1 MSSSILQ
8 PGITLPLGHRILRFP
23 LIRIVLAL
31 IAFML
36 PFLLIQAGSSKLFD
50 DKLFIKLGQ
59 LTGALIGYLCYAMY
73 VRKIEQRAVTELSL
87 RGLTKEFGVGFLLGS
102 LMVCVTVGIIAL
114 MGGFQ
119 ITATSSWTVIL
130 IPLLMHLTIGLV
142 EEILLRGVF
151 FRIVQQSLGS
161 WLALLA
167 SAVLFGAMHL
177 VNDNITVLGF
187 ASITAAGLWLAS
199 AFMLTGRLWMC
210 VAMHA
215 AWNFF
220 QGGIFSVAVSG
231 HPVRNGLWISKI
243 NGPDWMT
250 GGAFGIEGSAIAFT
264 IVVVVTVG
272 LLYQAARD
280 GRIVQPFW
288 KRIDRNF

>member
-8 PGITLPLGHRILRFP
+8 PGIALPLGQRILRFP
-23 LIRIVLAL
+23 LTRIVLAL

-36 PFLLIQAGSSKLFD
+36 PFLLIQAISSKMFD
-50 DKLFIKLGQ
+50 DKLFVKLGQ
-59 LTGALIGYLCYAMY
+59 LTGALTGYFCYAMY
-73 VRKIEQRAVTELSL
+73 VRKIEQRAATELSL
-87 RGLTKEFGVGFLLGS
+87 RGLTQEFGGGFLLGS
-102 LMVCVTVGIIAL
+102 LMVCATVGIIAL

-167 SAVLFGAMHL
+167 SAVVFGTMHL

-220 QGGIFSVAVSG
+220 QDGIFSVAVSG
-231 HPVRNGLWISKI
+231 HPVRNGLWISKMT
-243 NGPDWMT
+243 GPDWMT
-250 GGAFGIEGSAIAFT
+250 GGAFGIEGSAIAFI
-264 IVVVVTVG
+264 IVVVVTAG
-272 LLYQAARD
+272 LLYQAAKH